1 MLRNGYAQLRRG
13 SKRAML
19 IEGEAERKRCSV
31 KDELKKG
38 GFSLK
43 KRANKGQCSVKERL
57 R

>member
-1 MLRNGYAQLRRG
+1 MKEMLRKSFAQLMRG

-38 GFSLK
+38 D
-43 KRANKGQCSVKERL
+43 AH
-57 R
+57 